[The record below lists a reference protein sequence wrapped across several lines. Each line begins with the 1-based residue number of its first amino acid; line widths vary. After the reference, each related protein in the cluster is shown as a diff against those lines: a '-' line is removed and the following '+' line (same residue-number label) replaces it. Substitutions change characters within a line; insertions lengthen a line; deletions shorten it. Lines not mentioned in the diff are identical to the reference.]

1 MLITI
6 LKQIAKK
13 TKILFVLRNTLFFF
27 SNSHSHFFK
36 SDKKLL
42 YSEFGLKNL
51 FPRLTCRFR
60 LLRIRCLPKTV
71 IDKPLLLST
80 APKAEIHPAFFK
92 FSFKQRRILVETR
105 VVIRHMSMMFCV
117 FLILFVMTSVVG
129 LLLENLFGEPL
140 EVPDK
145 SQYHR
150 LNFGFFLVF
159 SSLIFSIGAFGIAFN
174 RKNILLLLISVEIMF
189 LGINLVFISGY
200 IFLQLELG
208 LVYALISLS
217 ISAAEAAIGFG
228 LITASFRNLP
238 DTSIQEFS
246 KLKG

>member
-1 MLITI
+1 MLIKI

-27 SNSHSHFFK
+27 SNLQVYFFK
-36 SDKKLL
+36 SYKKRF
-42 YSEFGLKNL
+42 YSEFSLKNL
-51 FPRLTCRFR
+51 LRRCACCFR
-60 LLRIRCLPKTV
+60 RLRIRYLPKIV
-71 IDKPLLLST
+71 IDKPLLST
-80 APKAEIHPAFFK
+80 APKAEIHPVFSK
-92 FSFKQRRILVETR
+92 FSFKQKRILVEIR
-105 VVIRHMSMMFCV
+105 VVIRHVSMMLSV
-117 FLILFVMTSVVG
+117 FLILFVIISEVS
-129 LLLENLFGEPL
+129 LFLENLFGESL

-145 SQYHR
+145 SQFHR
-150 LNFGFFLVF
+150 LNFGFFLIF

-174 RKNILLLLISVEIMF
+174 RKNILLLIISVEIMF

-238 DTSIQEFS
+238 DISIQEFS